1 MNDYDPVI
9 PLDDDPDGLPCPKCK
24 GAGMYGGTEW
34 PRHRC
39 PQCSGSGYDRDPE
52 PEILTRRERTKR
64 DFEALV
70 RMESRIYR
78 DRLRQEGKL

>member
-1 MNDYDPVI
+1 MNYDPVL

-64 DFEALV
+64 DFEALE
-70 RMESRIYR
+70 RMESWVYR
-78 DRLRQEGKL
+78 DRLRQENGR